1 MAILRILSHLR
12 DAFRRG
18 GSAEYNGACLAGQI
32 RPQRCLKLAQIS
44 TGEFGS
50 SRGATVCGD
59 HAKPKIPGQ
68 WARALGRRS
77 SLRMAIQIA
86 VEDPPYYHSAQ
97 NEQSGER
104 ALLISVS

>member
-1 MAILRILSHLR
+1 MS
-12 DAFRRG
+12 RG
-18 GSAEYNGACLAGQI
+18 SNPSAET
-32 RPQRCLKLAQIS
+32 RLKPAQIS

-59 HAKPKIPGQ
+59 HAKPKIPGRR
-68 WARALGRRS
+68 ARALGRRS
-77 SLRMAIQIA
+77 SLRTAIQIG

-104 ALLISVS
+104 TLLISVS